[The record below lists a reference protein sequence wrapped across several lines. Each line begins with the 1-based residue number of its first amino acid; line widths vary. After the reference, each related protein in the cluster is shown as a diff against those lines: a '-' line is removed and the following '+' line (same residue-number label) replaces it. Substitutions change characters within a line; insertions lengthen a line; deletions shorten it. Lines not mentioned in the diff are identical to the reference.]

1 MHVQTGVPH
10 DEVPAWL
17 NAMDILC
24 APSRST
30 PRWREQFGRML
41 IEAMA
46 CGVAVIASDSGEMPF
61 VVGDAGVIAGED
73 DARVWTE
80 AIERLAGDASLR
92 RSYAERGLAR
102 SRTRFAW
109 PVVAR
114 QHLAFFETVA
124 RA

>member
-24 APSRST
+24 APSQST

-46 CGVAVIASDSGEMPF
+46 CGLAVIASDSGEMPF
-61 VVGDAGVIAGED
+61 VVGDAGVIVGED
-73 DARVWTE
+73 DQAGWKA
-80 AIERLAGDASLR
+80 AIERLAADEPAR
-92 RSYAERGLAR
+92 RTYAAR
-102 SRTRFAW
+102 AIARAQTRFTW
-109 PVVAR
+109 PAIAR
-114 QHLAFFETVA
+114 QHLEFFDTVLQA
-124 RA
+124 